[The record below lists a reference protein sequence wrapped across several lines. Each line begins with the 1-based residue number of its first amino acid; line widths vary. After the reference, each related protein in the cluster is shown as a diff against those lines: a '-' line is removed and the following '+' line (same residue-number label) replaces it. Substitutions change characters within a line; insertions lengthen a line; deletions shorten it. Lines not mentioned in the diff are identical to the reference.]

1 MKLGTALTTGQASCR
16 LEDCLAEY
24 TKLEMLNDCICRKC
38 SVIATR
44 ERLALEAER
53 LERLVSS
60 DAQATISKKRKAK
73 EVRKLEIKLRASLD
87 HGRLEEDVK
96 GVKLDKVFSRA
107 STKQAMIARVCLPF

>member
-1 MKLGTALTTGQASCR
+1 MEQPNCR

-38 SVIATR
+38 SVIATHR
-44 ERLALEAER
+44 RLAQEAER

-60 DAQATISKKRKAK
+60 DAHASISRKRKAK
-73 EVRKLEIKLRASLD
+73 DARKLEMKLRASLE

-96 GVKLDKVFSRA
+96 GVKLDKVFSKA
-107 STKQAMIARVCLPF
+107 STKQAMIARVCI